1 MNSVQ
6 IQCFLAVA
14 RTLNFTE
21 AAAELYLTQQAVSK
35 YIINL
40 EKDLGVTLFTRE
52 YGKTVLTDSGVY
64 YQNMFTNFVWS
75 YERTKSE
82 VKNLYGRLEQNF
94 AIGYS
99 NWLDPFGEIDR
110 GFSAFKERHKGT
122 VFSGRH
128 YDNTR
133 LMNELKAGHLDV
145 ILISERQM
153 AKGRDYEAVPIARER
168 LSLYV
173 PEASAGECLDK
184 KCWGL
189 SMFLCPSRN
198 WSEMEMRQ
206 IGRKEVSSLGLDPD
220 EIVMLPNVSTLFMEL
235 AMGSGVTVC
244 DAIFG
249 LARTYGELM
258 SFDLH
263 VESYLYCV
271 WKSQND
277 NPLIPDFVRQ
287 MRSTYGLPRYV
298 PSEKTFS

>member
-40 EKDLGVTLFTRE
+40 ETDLGVTLFTRE
-52 YGKTVLTDSGVY
+52 YGKTALTDSGIF
-64 YQNMFTNFVWS
+64 YQNLFTNFAWS
-75 YERTKSE
+75 FERTKSE

-110 GFSAFKERHKGT
+110 GFSVFKEKHKGT
-122 VFSGRH
+122 VFSGRQ

-133 LMNELKAGHLDV
+133 LMNELEAGRLDV
-145 ILISERQM
+145 ILISEKQM
-153 AKGRDYEAVPIARER
+153 ARGRDYEAVPIARER
-168 LSLYV
+168 LSLYA
-173 PEASAGECLDK
+173 PEAVAGEYLDR

-189 SMFLCPSRN
+189 PMFQCPFRN
-198 WSEMEMRQ
+198 WSGLEMRQ
-206 IGRKEVSSLGLDPD
+206 IGKKETSALGLEPN

-235 AMGSGVTVC
+235 AMGGGVTVC

-249 LARTYGELM
+249 LARTYGELV

-263 VESYLYCV
+263 VESHLYCV
-271 WKSQND
+271 WKSLND
-277 NPLIPDFVRQ
+277 NPLIPDFIRQ
-287 MRSTYGLPRYV
+287 MRSVYGLPRYI
-298 PSEKTFS
+298 PPKETFS